1 MLNYYVNISI
11 MKQQLKNTSYPSSVF
26 MMKILKPILCFFI
39 LALCS
44 IMPFA
49 ISEAIGREGTAI
61 VIKSQDITAYN
72 AVAEGF
78 ERYGQNDT
86 ITIKAVYNLKGDI
99 EEGKRVIHHIAE
111 IKPKP
116 DVILTIGTLATTFAK
131 KHIDNT
137 PIIFCA
143 VINHELLDLRGTN
156 IYGVSSSVSIEK
168 QFAILSRILH
178 GRKNVGILYDPV
190 KTERIVSELTSLGSK
205 YGYNVITKKVSSKN
219 DVEEAL
225 KAIIKKIDVLW
236 VVPDDTVISRESINM
251 FSEVSRKNHLPIFCT
266 SGALVREGALISL
279 SPNYSLMGGQ
289 AAEIAKR
296 LIENPLQNPPHIEEP
311 ENLTLTINTKTAE
324 MQKVDISQF
333 LSLPN
338 VVLCR

>member
-1 MLNYYVNISI
+1 MNAKLLREYIYYETTIEKYIIPFIRLHDEDFKAHLML
-11 MKQQLKNTSYPSSVF
+11 
-26 MMKILKPILCFFI
+26 FI

-131 KHIDNT
+131 NIL
-137 PIIFCA
+137 IIR
-143 VINHELLDLRGTN
+143 LS
-156 IYGVSSSVSIEK
+156 Y
-168 QFAILSRILH
+168 FAL
-178 GRKNVGILYDPV
+178 
-190 KTERIVSELTSLGSK
+190 
-205 YGYNVITKKVSSKN
+205 
-219 DVEEAL
+219 
-225 KAIIKKIDVLW
+225 
-236 VVPDDTVISRESINM
+236 
-251 FSEVSRKNHLPIFCT
+251 
-266 SGALVREGALISL
+266 
-279 SPNYSLMGGQ
+279 
-289 AAEIAKR
+289 
-296 LIENPLQNPPHIEEP
+296 
-311 ENLTLTINTKTAE
+311 
-324 MQKVDISQF
+324 
-333 LSLPN
+333 
-338 VVLCR
+338 